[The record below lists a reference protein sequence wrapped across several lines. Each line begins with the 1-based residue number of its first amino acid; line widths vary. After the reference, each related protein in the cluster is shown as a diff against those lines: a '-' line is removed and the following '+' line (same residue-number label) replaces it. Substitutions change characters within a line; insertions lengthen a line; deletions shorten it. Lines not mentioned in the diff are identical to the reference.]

1 MERQAGTLTYADLEA
16 FPDDGLR
23 RELIDGEMFVS
34 PSPKLRHQEISGRLY
49 LALGNHVE
57 RHGGAQVFY
66 APLDVLFSQ
75 RDVVEPDL
83 IVVPDG
89 QNDILTEK
97 HIIGVPALLIEILSE
112 NVRYDRVR
120 KRDLYA
126 RWGVPRY
133 WIVDPEADRIE
144 VHVLE
149 GERYGRPQIL
159 EPGDT
164 LEIDILPGLQIDV
177 ARILR
182 R

>member
-1 MERQAGTLTYADLEA
+1 MPGHASLTYADLET

-34 PSPKLRHQEISGRLY
+34 PAPKLRHQVISSRLH
-49 LALGNHVE
+49 LALGNHAE
-57 RHGGAQVFY
+57 EHGGAQVFY

-83 IVVPDG
+83 IVVPDE

-97 HIIGVPALLIEILSE
+97 HIVGVPALLIEILSE

-133 WIVDPEADRIE
+133 WIVDPESDRIE
-144 VHVLE
+144 VHALD
-149 GERYGRPQIL
+149 GDRYGKPQIF
-159 EPGDT
+159 EAGDT
-164 LEIDILPGLQIDV
+164 LELDILPGFSLDV
-177 ARILR
+177 AKILR